1 MSVAVTEVPGPMS
14 SGEIPTV
21 DPDRADDIEFKQHL
35 LAEFME
41 RENFDAVLLEHPASF
56 AWFTSGGDST
66 RSGEREPTA
75 FLFITPHA
83 RVVIC
88 RNSDTVQV
96 FDHELP
102 GLGFQLKER
111 PWTDSLREILADLCR
126 GRQVASDSGFPKT
139 KNVSEQLRQFRLQLT
154 PFECRR
160 MRILGRNLA
169 HALEA
174 TGRGLKPG
182 RVESEIAG
190 EIAHRLIKHQIVP
203 RRLQVLADARG
214 RRFRHWSFDDT
225 PIKRWCTVLAVGSRW
240 GLCVGVSRT
249 IAFGQLDPL
258 IVAAFHQATM
268 LTATAAR
275 FAECGWKLAD
285 TMDRVRRIY
294 EKADQVDEWRVA
306 PLGGIIAYEPCEVA
320 LAPRSDHL
328 ILPNTGLFLHP
339 TVGPAVAAES
349 ILTLP
354 DGFEMLTPTEQWPTV
369 EVNVKDAT
377 VKSPGILMI
386 H

>member
-1 MSVAVTEVPGPMS
+1 MSVAVSELPGPAS

-21 DPDRADDIEFKQHL
+21 DPERADDIEFKQHL

-41 RENFDAVLLEHPASF
+41 RENFDAILLEHPASF

-66 RSGEREPTA
+66 RNGEREPIA
-75 FLFITPHA
+75 FLFITPNA

-88 RNSDTVQV
+88 RNSDTAQV

-111 PWTDSLREILADLCR
+111 PWTDSLRDILGDLCR
-126 GRQVASDSGFPKT
+126 GRQVASDSGFPRT
-139 KNVSEQLRQFRLQLT
+139 KNISEQLRQLRLQLT

-160 MRILGRNLA
+160 LRVLGRNVV
-169 HALEA
+169 HAVEA
-174 TGRGLKPG
+174 TGRGLSPG
-182 RVESEIAG
+182 RTEAEIAG

-214 RRFRHWSFDDT
+214 RRFRHWSYDET
-225 PIKRWCTVLAVGSRW
+225 PIKRWCTLLAVGSRW

-249 IAFGQLDPL
+249 VAFGQLDPL
-258 IVAAFHQATM
+258 IVADFHQATM

-275 FAECGWKLAD
+275 FAECGWKFAD

-306 PLGGIIAYEPCEVA
+306 PLGGVIGYEPCEVP
-320 LAPRSDHL
+320 LVPRSDYL
-328 ILPNTGLFLHP
+328 IRPNTGLFLHP

-354 DGFEMLTPTEQWPTV
+354 DGFELLTPPEQWSTV
-369 EVNVKDAT
+369 EVNVKGSI
-377 VKSPGILMI
+377 VKSPGILI
-386 H
+386 LR